1 MKIKLNQLDIL
12 LEVAAQGS
20 IGKAAKA
27 LHLTQPAI
35 SKTIQEMEAEIGMPI
50 LQRSSRGVTLN
61 EYGQVLLRHAQTLTA
76 LCTRHVMKSTICSAK
91 RCASYGW
98 DSPLPPLTGH
108 SPTR

>member
-61 EYGQVLLRHAQTLTA
+61 
-76 LCTRHVMKSTICSAK
+76 
-91 RCASYGW
+91 
-98 DSPLPPLTGH
+98 
-108 SPTR
+108 